1 MHHVNPT
8 CGDEVT
14 LRVHV
19 TGNGDDAVVEDV
31 SYDAMGCSISVASA
45 SILAE
50 EITGESVA
58 HARETFEAMRSM
70 LTSKGEDPGDEEQI
84 GDGVALSGVA
94 KYPARVKCAL
104 LSWMAFTDALH
115 QAEGAQGM
123 TETTTPANV
132 ADVEEALRD
141 VVDPELGINV
151 VDLGLVYG
159 ITVDGQNHAVIDM
172 TLTSAACPLTD
183 VIEDQTEQSLE
194 GLVASYRVNWVW
206 MPPWGPDKITDDGRE
221 QLRALGFNI

>member
-1 MHHVNPT
+1 MNLQAMYQEIILDHYRNPHGRGLRDPFDAEVHHVNPT

-19 TGNGDDAVVEDV
+19 TGTGADAVVDDV

-50 EITGESVA
+50 EVTGESVA

-115 QAEGAQGM
+115 QAEGAQG
-123 TETTTPANV
+123 
-132 ADVEEALRD
+132 
-141 VVDPELGINV
+141 
-151 VDLGLVYG
+151 
-159 ITVDGQNHAVIDM
+159 
-172 TLTSAACPLTD
+172 
-183 VIEDQTEQSLE
+183 
-194 GLVASYRVNWVW
+194 
-206 MPPWGPDKITDDGRE
+206 
-221 QLRALGFNI
+221 